1 MYKSVEQIDAEEVT
15 CYPFIV
21 MILLVLASW
30 VMQKITSSF
39 EQKKVEH

>member
-21 MILLVLASW
+21 MILLVLGNAENY
-30 VMQKITSSF
+30 IF
-39 EQKKVEH
+39 L